1 MSHVLRSIVV
11 IAAALFIPAAASARQ
26 EPQTSSPPDVAR
38 RYVDPAAGTSLADLI
53 ALGLRQEPGIQA
65 ALLATTAARHQVQQ
79 AGLRANP
86 SVSVERQRM
95 RGGMGQWAAMANWP
109 LELFRRGARVSTA
122 EAEVE
127 MTAAGVAE
135 QQRMLTL
142 AIEMQYGELL
152 MAVRDLVLL
161 DELWTAARETVT
173 LLGERAEAGAAPRVE
188 RDAAAVDAGR
198 LEARRALA
206 TGQADAALLE
216 LKRLVGLQPSAPLTV
231 RETLEQAV
239 DRSMAVSRDD
249 GVDAS
254 PDGVAQSF
262 RAASPDTGVDSR
274 PDVREA
280 LARIDVEAARAT
292 ELRSGG
298 RFDLSVFGG
307 YMRMESG
314 FPQQAFGMDGQL
326 EPIRGVFHNVTVGA
340 MVMVPLFNRNQG
352 AVAAAETRRTAA
364 ERTAEARRLQASS
377 EVAAAT
383 ARVEAARASLSVFT
397 GALRETA
404 RRNLDVMREA
414 YQLGRNT
421 VIEVLAEQQRTLD
434 LEMAYSDALADAF
447 EAQAQLRAARGG
459 VER

>member
-1 MSHVLRSIVV
+1 MSYVLRSM
-11 IAAALFIPAAASARQ
+11 IAMILLLPAAAASAGQ
-26 EPQTSSPPDVAR
+26 DPPSSSPPDIAR

-53 ALGLRQEPGIQA
+53 ALGLRQEPGVQA

-86 SVSVERQRM
+86 SVAVERQRM
-95 RGGMGQWAAMANWP
+95 RGGMGQWATMAEWP
-109 LELFRRGARVSTA
+109 LELFRRGARVGT
-122 EAEVE
+122 AEVE
-127 MTAAGVAE
+127 VAMTAAAAAE
-135 QQRMLTL
+135 EQRRLTL
-142 AIEMQYGELL
+142 EIEMQYGELL
-152 MAVRDLVLL
+152 MAVRNLVLL

-188 RDAAAVDAGR
+188 RDAAAVEAGR
-198 LEARRALA
+198 LEAQRALA
-206 TGQADAALLE
+206 VGKADAALLG

-239 DRSMAVSRDD
+239 DRSMAAE
-249 GVDAS
+249 GDAS

-280 LARIDVEAARAT
+280 LARIDVEAARAN
-292 ELRSGG
+292 ELRRDG

-314 FPQQAFGMDGQL
+314 FPQLAFGMDGQL
-326 EPIRGVFHNVTVGA
+326 EPIRGVFHNLTVGA

-352 AVAAAETRRTAA
+352 AVAAAETRRDAA
-364 ERTAEARRLQASS
+364 ERTAEARRLQAAS
-377 EVAAAT
+377 EIAAGT
-383 ARVEAARASLSVFT
+383 ARVQAARASLAVFT
-397 GALRETA
+397 GALRDTA
-404 RRNLDVMREA
+404 RRNLNVMREA
-414 YQLGRNT
+414 YQLGRYT
-421 VIEVLAEQQRTLD
+421 VIDVLAELQRTLE

>member
-1 MSHVLRSIVV
+1 MSYVLRSIVV
-11 IAAALFIPAAASARQ
+11 IATALLIPAAANARQ

-216 LKRLVGLQPSAPLTV
+216 LKRLVGLQPS
-231 RETLEQAV
+231 
-239 DRSMAVSRDD
+239 
-249 GVDAS
+249 
-254 PDGVAQSF
+254 
-262 RAASPDTGVDSR
+262 
-274 PDVREA
+274 
-280 LARIDVEAARAT
+280 
-292 ELRSGG
+292 
-298 RFDLSVFGG
+298 
-307 YMRMESG
+307 
-314 FPQQAFGMDGQL
+314 
-326 EPIRGVFHNVTVGA
+326 
-340 MVMVPLFNRNQG
+340 
-352 AVAAAETRRTAA
+352 
-364 ERTAEARRLQASS
+364 
-377 EVAAAT
+377 
-383 ARVEAARASLSVFT
+383 
-397 GALRETA
+397 
-404 RRNLDVMREA
+404 
-414 YQLGRNT
+414 
-421 VIEVLAEQQRTLD
+421 
-434 LEMAYSDALADAF
+434 
-447 EAQAQLRAARGG
+447 
-459 VER
+459 

>member
-1 MSHVLRSIVV
+1 MSYVLRSLVV
-11 IAAALFIPAAASARQ
+11 MVVLLLSAAESAGQ
-26 EPQTSSPPDVAR
+26 GPPSSSPSDIAT

-53 ALGLRQEPGIQA
+53 ALGLRQEPGVQA
-65 ALLATTAARHQVQQ
+65 ALLATDAARHQVQQ

-95 RGGMGQWAAMANWP
+95 RGGMGQWSTMANWP
-109 LELFRRGARVSTA
+109 LELFRRGARVGTA
-122 EAEVE
+122 EAEVV
-127 MTAAGVAE
+127 MAAAGAAE
-135 QQRMLTL
+135 EQRRLTL
-142 AIEMQYGELL
+142 EIEMQYGELL
-152 MAVRDLVLL
+152 MAVRNFLLL
-161 DELWTAARETVT
+161 DEMWVASQESVALI
-173 LLGERAEAGAAPRVE
+173 GERTEAGAAPRIE
-188 RDAAAVDAGR
+188 HDAAVVDAGR
-198 LEARRALA
+198 FEAQRALA
-206 TGQADAALLE
+206 VGKADAALLR
-216 LKRLVGLQPSAPLTV
+216 LKRLVGLPPSAPLRV

-239 DRSMAVSRDD
+239 ARSLEDVAPRMP
-249 GVDAS
+249 AS
-254 PDGVAQSF
+254 PDGVVQPL
-262 RAASPDTGVDSR
+262 RAASPDAGVDTR

-292 ELRSGG
+292 EARRDG

-352 AVAAAETRRTAA
+352 AVAAADTRRTAA
-364 ERTAEARRLQASS
+364 ERTAEARRLQAAS
-377 EVAAAT
+377 EIEAAM
-383 ARVEAARASLSVFT
+383 ARVQAARASLAVFT

-421 VIEVLAEQQRTLD
+421 VIDVLAEHHRAVD